1 MGSDKIYRWE
11 KRREKKRSRL
21 KSFHIDILDG
31 VMLALLFIVF
41 FISLRLFFIF
51 EVIKSPCSEL
61 IFTAGQSS
69 GLPPIFELTLS
80 ISLLMGIF
88 WLCVT
93 LMRILQGR
101 KSWRLIS
108 WHIVIFIAIFFLAFM
123 NWNLTTPSYVKP
135 PDGIMVVENVVPKTT
150 PTGVEWPL
158 TSINDPKLIQ
168 WERNKNGQWYAQGF
182 QSCIW
187 LEENKVSY
195 HDRSDL
201 TRDSR
206 SAMRL
211 FLKGRYAQ
219 TMIDNQLYRP
229 LSEYERER
237 FLNLKACQADVTR
250 YGQHASACTSTWLY
264 PVHQKIKP
272 PDYIYEMFAIEK

>member
-1 MGSDKIYRWE
+1 MGSDKIYRWQ

-51 EVIKSPCSEL
+51 EVIRSPCAEM
-61 IFTAGQSS
+61 IYTAGQSS
-69 GLPPIFELTLS
+69 GLPPIFELTFS

-93 LMRILQGR
+93 LTRILQGR
-101 KSWRLIS
+101 KSWGLIS
-108 WHIVIFIAIFFLAFM
+108 WHIVMFIAIFFLGFM

-135 PDGIMVVENVVPKTT
+135 PDGIMVVEKIFPDIT
-150 PTGVEWPL
+150 PIGVEWPL
-158 TSINDPKLIQ
+158 ANANDPKFIH
-168 WERNKNGQWYAQGF
+168 WERFENGQWYARGVQA
-182 QSCIW
+182 CIW
-187 LEENKVSY
+187 LDENKVSY
-195 HDRSDL
+195 NDRFDL

-237 FLNLKACQADVTR
+237 FLNIKACQADITR
-250 YGQHASACTSTWLY
+250 
-264 PVHQKIKP
+264 
-272 PDYIYEMFAIEK
+272 